1 MLDKPIEKI
10 EYDAEGKV
18 CGVTSGGE
26 TAKTK
31 RVIADPSYFPDK
43 VKKVG
48 QVGVLLFISRAH
60 TAANQRSYRHTYG
73 HAELQYLL
81 IMIYDTVKFK
91 EHGVRSQIGLPK
103 IVLDNPRPL
112 IFVWYFA
119 LNR

>member
-48 QVGVLLFISRAH
+48 QVGILRFTSKSRSHFVVGVAFVVLKQHEVIPATTQSI
-60 TAANQRSYRHTYG
+60 TAILT
-73 HAELQYLL
+73 
-81 IMIYDTVKFK
+81 DT
-91 EHGVRSQIGLPK
+91 
-103 IVLDNPRPL
+103 
-112 IFVWYFA
+112 
-119 LNR
+119 

>member
-48 QVGVLLFISRAH
+48 QVGVLLFTSRAH
-60 TAANQRSYRHTYG
+60 TSLGCRFFSVQK
-73 HAELQYLL
+73 LKK
-81 IMIYDTVKFK
+81 MI
-91 EHGVRSQIGLPK
+91 L
-103 IVLDNPRPL
+103 
-112 IFVWYFA
+112 
-119 LNR
+119 

>member
-31 RVIADPSYFPDK
+31 RVIADPSYFPEK

-48 QVGVLLFISRAH
+48 QVGILLFC
-60 TAANQRSYRHTYG
+60 
-73 HAELQYLL
+73 
-81 IMIYDTVKFK
+81 
-91 EHGVRSQIGLPK
+91 
-103 IVLDNPRPL
+103 
-112 IFVWYFA
+112 
-119 LNR
+119 